1 LGSDKAKTEE
11 KGTAKLGNE
20 RWSGKAFFTNPYGVA
35 ASAVVCAALWGSAF
49 PAIKR
54 SYDMLDIRSDDTAE
68 LLWFAGLRFL
78 LAALMILAFAAYMAR
93 GKAGLRA
100 ATVPSLLRIGVFQT
114 FLQYVLFYVG
124 MSLSTG
130 MQGAVISGTTSFFQM
145 LFAHF
150 FYADDKLNA
159 RKVGGLF
166 AGFLGVVAV
175 NLTQGAVELRF
186 GVGEACLLFAMAAAG
201 LGNLFAR
208 DGSASMPVAYLTG
221 YQMLFGAVGLLAAG
235 AAAGGGWHRLEFTLA
250 SAGLLAYLAFL
261 SAAGF
266 VLWNTIMKY
275 NRVGNVSMYLFLIP
289 VFGVLLSAL
298 LLGETLHRF
307 ILIGLALVA
316 GGIAFVHRRKDADSA
331 KAVG

>member
-1 LGSDKAKTEE
+1 MGKTEE
-11 KGTAKLGNE
+11 KGTAKLGHE
-20 RWSGKAFFTNPYGVA
+20 GWSGKRFFTNPYGVA
-35 ASAVVCAALWGSAF
+35 ASAVLCTALWGSAF
-49 PAIKR
+49 PAMKR
-54 SYDMLDIRSDDTAE
+54 SYEMLDIHKGETAE

-78 LAALMILAFAAYMAR
+78 LAALLILAFAALTSG
-93 GKAGLRA
+93 GKARLRA
-100 ATVPSLLRIGVFQT
+100 ATVPSLLKIGVFQT
-114 FLQYVLFYVG
+114 FLQYVLFYIG
-124 MSLSTG
+124 MSMSTG
-130 MQGAVISGTTSFFQM
+130 MQGAVISGTTSLFQM

-150 FYADDKLNA
+150 LYADDKLNA
-159 RKVGGLF
+159 RKAAGLL
-166 AGFLGVVAV
+166 AGLLGVVAV

-186 GVGEACLLFAMAAAG
+186 GAGEACLLFAMAAAG

-208 DGSASMPVAYLTG
+208 DGSATMPVAYLTG
-221 YQMLFGAVGLLAAG
+221 YQMLFGAVGLLASG
-235 AAAGGGWHRLEFTLA
+235 AAAGGVWPRFEFTLA
-250 SAGLLAYLAFL
+250 AAGLLAYLAFL